1 MRVTIVTIVTIVIS
15 ASSAPGVGSRRGGI
29 VRITNL
35 ENNQG
40 QGTAFTGRRYIAG
53 FDSNTGDEIYDDDA
67 EFFDIVD
74 IPIWLRVAELINL
87 RT

>member
-15 ASSAPGVGSRRGGI
+15 ASSAPGVGGI

-35 ENNQG
+35 ENNQD

-53 FDSNTGDEIYDDDA
+53 FDSNTEDEIYDDGE